1 MGIQESALS
10 THDANQHSA
19 TATSGFEP
27 DAIGQ
32 SNYQQTVQA
41 SIEGWS
47 AFIRAGLSTEFYL
60 SARERVGSNRAARA
74 TLMHLYLST
83 FGPVERRELETNVD
97 SFLHY
102 ATGFLRELQLPGP
115 TDPAERAAFH
125 RMSRRTFAATMREI
139 LKSADPETRRDALA
153 FMRTMRVLCSSI
165 EGMVDAW
172 DEYKEYCYRFHAQF
186 A

>member
-1 MGIQESALS
+1 MSRQESALP

-19 TATSGFEP
+19 TAATGFGP
-27 DAIGQ
+27 DLAGQ
-32 SNYQQTVQA
+32 TQYQLIVQA

-47 AFIRAGLSTEFYL
+47 AFISTGLSTGFYL

-74 TLMHLYLST
+74 TLMHLYLAT

-102 ATGFLRELQLPGP
+102 ATGFLRELQLPRP
-115 TDPAERAAFH
+115 ADPAARAAFL
-125 RMSRRTFAATMREI
+125 RMSRHIFAASMREI
-139 LKSADPETRRDALA
+139 LKSADVETRRDALS
-153 FMRTMRVLCSSI
+153 FMRTMTVVCSSVD
-165 EGMVDAW
+165 GMTEAW
-172 DEYKEYCYRFHAQF
+172 DEYKEYCHRFHPQF